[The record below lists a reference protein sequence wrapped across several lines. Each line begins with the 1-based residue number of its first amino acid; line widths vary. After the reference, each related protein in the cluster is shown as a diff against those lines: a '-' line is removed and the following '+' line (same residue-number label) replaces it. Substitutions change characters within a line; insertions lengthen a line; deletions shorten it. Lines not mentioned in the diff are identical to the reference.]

1 MSGWPSGKTTG
12 RTRTQRAYWG
22 VEAYRFAPSC
32 AASLPSDK
40 LREARLLLDVGL
52 RFRQRVYGSHRWS
65 RRKRKSVFP
74 KEAEPEARLEVG
86 GVGEREADLL
96 NARTARA
103 RVSPLV
109 PMVVEQDSRGER
121 ASDIYSH
128 LLGERIIFLG
138 TPIDDQIANLTV
150 AELLHLESEDPG
162 RDISVYINCPGG
174 SVYAGLAI
182 YDTMQF
188 VKPEIAT
195 IGVGIAMSL
204 GALLLAAGAK
214 GKRMALPNAK
224 ILIHQ
229 LWGGFEGQATDI
241 EIHAR
246 EAIALKR
253 RMEEIIAQHT
263 GQPLE
268 AVSKDME
275 RDYFMTAEEAKDYG
289 IIDNVIANR
298 VASPWPRPVR
308 TWVGNPE
315 QAALARVAE

>member
-1 MSGWPSGKTTG
+1 
-12 RTRTQRAYWG
+12 
-22 VEAYRFAPSC
+22 
-32 AASLPSDK
+32 
-40 LREARLLLDVGL
+40 
-52 RFRQRVYGSHRWS
+52 
-65 RRKRKSVFP
+65 
-74 KEAEPEARLEVG
+74 
-86 GVGEREADLL
+86 
-96 NARTARA
+96 
-103 RVSPLV
+103 
-109 PMVVEQDSRGER
+109 MVVEQDSRGER

-162 RDISVYINCPGG
+162 KDISVYINCPGG

-275 RDYFMTAEEAKDYG
+275 RDYFMTAEEAKAYG

-298 VASPWPRPVR
+298 IASPVAAARPHAGGQPGASGSR
-308 TWVGNPE
+308 
-315 QAALARVAE
+315 